1 MSLWGSAEIG
11 HVIIANSSLDTLV
24 TQQVDYVQ
32 VSLALNYTLR
42 KEVVTTPFEAIK
54 SIWIEFLCF
63 QWAKIGMKL
72 LPNKIRPYLDWTF
85 NSMPS
90 GIKVQ
95 NRSWGGHFPKSA
107 FALWQIGINNC
118 IYFSHCSLI
127 VLIMP
132 HPTSIVIGMKCL
144 RLPVRACGKALLL
157 VALVWLVLPLT
168 AYSWGM
174 LPLESSCQARP
185 RGLLGRPH
193 LVKTMLCSGWSNRI
207 AQALTVW
214 MRNLYGMRAGRKTI
228 NNWLLSRG
236 HHAYKSTRKPLLGA
250 NCCRLCLEWAQIWQ
264 NLTMAHWQHVVF
276 GDESRFQVYLIDGR
290 LRVPCLPG

>member
-1 MSLWGSAEIG
+1 M
-11 HVIIANSSLDTLV
+11 TP
-24 TQQVDYVQ
+24 QVDYVQ

-42 KEVVTTPFEAIK
+42 QEVVTTPFEAIK

-63 QWAKIGMKL
+63 QWAKIDMKCTRNCSPTKSDL
-72 LPNKIRPYLDWTF
+72 TLTGLSIQCQVGSKSKTAAEVVISPNLPLHCGKLESTIAYF
-85 NSMPS
+85 
-90 GIKVQ
+90 
-95 NRSWGGHFPKSA
+95 
-107 FALWQIGINNC
+107 
-118 IYFSHCSLI
+118 FSHCSLI

-144 RLPVRACGKALLL
+144 HLPVRACGKALLL
-157 VALVWLVLPLT
+157 VAWVWLVLPLT
-168 AYSWGM
+168 AYSGGM

-193 LVKTMLCSGWSNRI
+193 LVKTMLCSGWSNQI

-250 NCCRLCLEWAQIWQ
+250 NCCRLCLEWAQRWQ

-276 GDESRFQVYLIDGR
+276 GD
-290 LRVPCLPG
+290 